1 MAYYSQSEIE
11 RAKEMDLLTYL
22 KRYEPD
28 ELVRISSNTYTTRTH
43 DSLKISNGLWMWWSR
58 GIGGKGAL
66 DYLMKVRGMTFIEA
80 VSQIAND
87 ESKMKKPFEKPVKKE
102 KILVMPKRAEN
113 NKVIVDYL
121 KRRGINDNVI
131 SFFIEKGLIYQSVPM
146 NNIVFVGCD
155 ENNNPRY
162 AGMRGTDSCRYLG
175 DAAGSNKAFPFRL
188 VNKENTKIHIFE
200 GAIDLLSYATLL
212 DEQGSDFKSQSLV
225 SLSGIYNPAKN
236 MKDSKIPIGLMK
248 TLEANPNVKT
258 IYLHLD
264 NDYAGR
270 RAAKIITEKLNDKY
284 DVRNHFVPVGKD
296 VNDYLCYLKNLPF
309 EKSKERNVER

>member
-155 ENNNPRY
+155 KNNNPRY

>member
-155 ENNNPRY
+155 ENNNQRY

>member
-296 VNDYLCYLKNLPF
+296 VDDYLCYLKNLPF

>member
-66 DYLMKVRGMTFIEA
+66 DYLMKVRSMTFIEA

>member
-175 DAAGSNKAFPFRL
+175 DAAGRNKAFPFRL

>member
-200 GAIDLLSYATLL
+200 GAIDLLSYATLF

>member
-28 ELVRISSNTYTTRTH
+28 ELVRISSNTYTTKTH

-121 KRRGINDNVI
+121 KRRGINDKVI
-131 SFFIEKGLIYQSVPM
+131 SFFIERGLIYQSVPM

-155 ENNNPRY
+155 ENNKPRY

-225 SLSGIYNPAKN
+225 SLSGIYNPSKN

-248 TLEANPNVKT
+248 TLEENPNVKT

-270 RAAKIITEKLNDKY
+270 RAAKVITEKLNDKY

>member
-113 NKVIVDYL
+113 NKVIVVYL

>member
-1 MAYYSQSEIE
+1 
-11 RAKEMDLLTYL
+11 
-22 KRYEPD
+22 
-28 ELVRISSNTYTTRTH
+28 
-43 DSLKISNGLWMWWSR
+43 MWWTS

>member
-22 KRYEPD
+22 QRYEPD

-58 GIGGKGAL
+58 CIGGKGAL

-121 KRRGINDNVI
+121 KGRGINDNVI

-155 ENNNPRY
+155 ENNKPRY

-188 VNKENTKIHIFE
+188 LNKENTKIHIFE

-236 MKDSKIPIGLMK
+236 MKDSKIPIGLTK
-248 TLEANPNVKT
+248 TLEENPNVKT

-264 NDYAGR
+264 NDFAGR
-270 RAAKIITEKLNDKY
+270 RAAKVITEKLNDKY

>member
-22 KRYEPD
+22 QRYEPD

-43 DSLKISNGLWMWWSR
+43 DILKISNGLWMWWSR

-121 KRRGINDNVI
+121 KGRGINDNVI

-155 ENNNPRY
+155 ENNKPRY

-188 VNKENTKIHIFE
+188 LNKENTKIHIFE

-236 MKDSKIPIGLMK
+236 MKDSKIPIGLTK
-248 TLEANPNVKT
+248 TLEENPNVKT

-270 RAAKIITEKLNDKY
+270 RAAKVITEKLNDKY

>member
-175 DAAGSNKAFPFRL
+175 DAAGSNKAFPFRP

>member
-22 KRYEPD
+22 QRYEPD
-28 ELVRISSNTYTTRTH
+28 ELVRTSSNTYTTRTH

-121 KRRGINDNVI
+121 KGRGINDNVI

-155 ENNNPRY
+155 ENNKPRY

-188 VNKENTKIHIFE
+188 LNKENTKIHIFE

-236 MKDSKIPIGLMK
+236 MKDSKIPIGLTK
-248 TLEANPNVKT
+248 TLEENPNVKT

-270 RAAKIITEKLNDKY
+270 RAAKVITEKLNDKY

>member
-121 KRRGINDNVI
+121 KRRGINDSVI

>member
-296 VNDYLCYLKNLPF
+296 VNDYLCYLKKGML
-309 EKSKERNVER
+309 KDKKV

>member
-11 RAKEMDLLTYL
+11 RAKEMDLLPYL

>member
-1 MAYYSQSEIE
+1 MTYYSQSEIE

-225 SLSGIYNPAKN
+225 SLSGIYNPAK
-236 MKDSKIPIGLMK
+236 I
-248 TLEANPNVKT
+248 
-258 IYLHLD
+258 
-264 NDYAGR
+264 
-270 RAAKIITEKLNDKY
+270 
-284 DVRNHFVPVGKD
+284 
-296 VNDYLCYLKNLPF
+296 
-309 EKSKERNVER
+309 

>member
-1 MAYYSQSEIE
+1 MTYYSQSEIE

>member
-162 AGMRGTDSCRYLG
+162 AGMRGTESCRYLG

>member
-212 DEQGSDFKSQSLV
+212 DEQGSDFKGQSLV